1 MATETADLTWRSED
15 QITRI
20 INMQEYNTPCVLT
33 KEPLQE
39 RVTAPSDN
47 VGGFPVDLCAGMA
60 DLVAGYMDC
69 MEEALRYLIEEEKY
83 PEHHP
88 AVQGLRQHLAQLLDQ
103 ALMQQSMTVTP
114 AA

>member
-1 MATETADLTWRSED
+1 MHHQYTTSSPCLT
-15 QITRI
+15 
-20 INMQEYNTPCVLT
+20 QESLA
-33 KEPLQE
+33 E
-39 RVTAPSDN
+39 RVPPVSVSTSDSIGQFPDHLC
-47 VGGFPVDLCAGMA
+47 GGVV

-88 AVQGLRQHLAQLLDQ
+88 AVQGLKDHLAQLLNQ
-103 ALMQQSMTVTP
+103 ALLQQSLTVTP

>member
-1 MATETADLTWRSED
+1 MERLFQAQDSYPYPVAFNTFTAT
-15 QITRI
+15 
-20 INMQEYNTPCVLT
+20 VLIGCT
-33 KEPLQE
+33 VGRYL